1 MKLKTSLAASAK
13 TASIVCAPFALP
25 SNDVKRSGGQFPSY
39 WIIRRRAGARPGFLS
54 LHLLLFFFCLFFFFR
69 FYDLNSNNHRGYGY
83 SEKSEQFQ
91 NRELISIPLMQP
103 MVLQC
108 HIWLKDRG
116 FMCCFS
122 EHNKSRIFIFILFKE
137 LNWRGRSKPRCPQ
150 KSGQNILVL
159 RSVILKAGVKKN
171 SSVYWGKAVFGETFQ
186 AEISANRTE
195 EKGGKRGDFY
205 WLTEIGQPQTKFS
218 RLLFLFFPRESS
230 RATRRG
236 AWAAARIKRFNAI
249 DSF

>member
-1 MKLKTSLAASAK
+1 MKLKTSLAASAE
-13 TASIVCAPFALP
+13 TASIACAPFALP

-54 LHLLLFFFCLFFFFR
+54 LHLLLFFSIFFFW

-91 NRELISIPLMQP
+91 DRELISIPLVQP
-103 MVLQC
+103 VVLQC

-150 KSGQNILVL
+150 KSRSEHSCLKVSHLKSGAKEKFFCLLRKGCLWQNL
-159 RSVILKAGVKKN
+159 
-171 SSVYWGKAVFGETFQ
+171 SS
-186 AEISANRTE
+186 
-195 EKGGKRGDFY
+195 GD
-205 WLTEIGQPQTKFS
+205 KC
-218 RLLFLFFPRESS
+218 
-230 RATRRG
+230 
-236 AWAAARIKRFNAI
+236 
-249 DSF
+249 